1 METEQKNKEKI
12 VKIFIILV
20 IAFSTVKLILDSV
33 MPIFDE
39 LCADKAKSIATIVSN
54 EQSTEVMKDHTYDEL
69 FTIEKDNDG
78 NVIMIKSNIVKI
90 NENTLTIEEIL
101 PRKNELDRPVVS
113 NVDIALIVTSVKK
126 PDLSLSLLDKELSVV
141 LANNIKPV
149 ICLTKLDLL
158 SKKELKELK
167 PLIKYYK
174 KIGVLVTDNNHLGK
188 LKKILK
194 NNLVVLTGQTGAG
207 KSSLLNKLDKKLNLE
222 TKPISDALNRGVH
235 TTRHTEIYKIGKI
248 YFVDTPGFSAL
259 DLKNID
265 SEKLKETFL
274 EFNKYNC
281 DFKNCNHLKEKECK
295 VIDAVSK
302 GEILPSRYINYTR
315 FIKECHENNRKLY
328 K

>member
-1 METEQKNKEKI
+1 MIEGRITKQISNQYRVTASGEDYVCGARGKFRNLGLSP
-12 VKIFIILV
+12 LV
-20 IAFSTVKLILDSV
+20 GD
-33 MPIFDE
+33 
-39 LCADKAKSIATIVSN
+39 
-54 EQSTEVMKDHTYDEL
+54 
-69 FTIEKDNDG
+69 
-78 NVIMIKSNIVKI
+78 IVKI

-174 KIGVLVTDNNHLGK
+174 KIGILVTDNNHLGK

-274 EFNKYNC
+274 EFSKYNC
-281 DFKNCNHLKEKECK
+281 DFKNCNHLKEKGCK